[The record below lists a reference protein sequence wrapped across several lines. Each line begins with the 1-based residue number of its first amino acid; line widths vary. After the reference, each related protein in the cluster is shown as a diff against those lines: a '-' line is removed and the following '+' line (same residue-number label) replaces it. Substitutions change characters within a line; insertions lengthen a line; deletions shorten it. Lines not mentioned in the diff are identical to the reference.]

1 MKDSSEPV
9 KRQFKPIY
17 SIDGVKA
24 YVRKIAEVSD
34 QPVSKQYLFLILEI
48 KDTPVLT
55 LRLSISD
62 PGRMLES
69 LPPLQLELD

>member
-1 MKDSSEPV
+1 MKDSSEPIQ
-9 KRQFKPIY
+9 KKFKPIY
-17 SIDGVKA
+17 QIDGVSA
-24 YVRKIAEVSD
+24 YVRKIAETSGP
-34 QPVSKQYLFLILEI
+34 PVSKQYLFLILEI

-62 PGRMLES
+62 PGRILES

>member
-9 KRQFKPIY
+9 KKNFKPIY
-17 SIDGVKA
+17 QIDGVSA
-24 YVRKIAEVSD
+24 YVRKIAEVSGP
-34 QPVSKQYLFLILEI
+34 PVSKQYLFLTLEI
-48 KDTPVLT
+48 KDTPALT
-55 LRLSISD
+55 LRLSIND